1 MHGAAANRAAEPAPI
16 AAEGPWPS
24 PRYAWSMVAALLAAY
39 ILSFA
44 DRQILSLLVGPVKA
58 DLNLS
63 DTQFSLLAGL
73 AFAFFFTF
81 MGLPL
86 GRLADRAT
94 RKFLIAGGAL
104 ASATAGML
112 ATMSGSFAQL
122 FGARAV
128 AGTADAA
135 LGPSAF
141 SMLADLFPPEKRG
154 KAFSVYSL
162 GIYLG
167 AGIAFGIGGLVVGAL
182 TQSPT
187 VVVPVFGEIR
197 SWQAVFLII
206 ALPSLIASP
215 FFLLL
220 KEPARRGMAAPGER
234 LPVKA
239 TASYVWQRR
248 GLFLPYFIGFG
259 IIVMANFATL
269 AWTPEFFIRQF
280 GSSPRDAGVMIGMM
294 MAGFGALGV
303 LSGGW
308 FTDWLHQKRGRR
320 DAVLITG
327 IVTCLGFMTFS
338 VLFPLMPTEDLA
350 RIALA
355 PVFFFGAFASG
366 AAPSAIGAVTPNEM
380 RGQVSALYLL
390 SINLLGIGLGPTV
403 PALFTDFVFKDEAL
417 LGASLVTT
425 AAITGI
431 PAALLLNRARA
442 RYLREAIHR

>member
-1 MHGAAANRAAEPAPI
+1 MHGPAKPEAEPEAAP
-16 AAEGPWPS
+16 AQDPWPS
-24 PRYAWSMVAALLAAY
+24 PRYAWGMVVALLVAY

-94 RKFLIAGGAL
+94 RKFLVAGGAL

-112 ATMSGSFAQL
+112 ATMSGSFGQL
-122 FGARAV
+122 FGARAL

-167 AGIAFGIGGLVVGAL
+167 AGIAFGIGGLIVGAL
-182 TQSPT
+182 SASPT

-206 ALPSLIASP
+206 ALPSLVASP

-220 KEPARRGMAAPGER
+220 PEPKRRGLAAPGER
-234 LPVKA
+234 LSVKA

-248 GLFLPYFIGFG
+248 GLFLPYFVGFG

-280 GSSPRDAGVMIGMM
+280 GTSPRDAGVMIGMM
-294 MAGFGALGV
+294 MAACGALGV

-308 FTDWLHQKRGRR
+308 FTDWLQQKRGRR

-327 IVTCLGFMTFS
+327 MVTCIGFMTFS
-338 VLFPLMPTEDLA
+338 VLFPLMPTEELA
-350 RIALA
+350 RAALA

-403 PALFTDFVFKDEAL
+403 PALFTDFVFRDEAL

-442 RYLREAIHR
+442 RYVREATHR